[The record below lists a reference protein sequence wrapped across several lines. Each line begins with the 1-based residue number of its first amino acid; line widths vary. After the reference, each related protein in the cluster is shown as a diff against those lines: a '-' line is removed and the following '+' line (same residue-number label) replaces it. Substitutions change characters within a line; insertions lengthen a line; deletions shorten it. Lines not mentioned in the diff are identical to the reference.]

1 MLNNVVSGYV
11 NLTVNQVNTILKEFT
26 YTSKSSLRDIADS
39 IAVWKNYQA
48 NELNEKYIT
57 VARKKYTNAEENVL
71 IDDDANVSIMKD
83 GAYVH
88 AWVWISSDKLP
99 KRKK

>member
-1 MLNNVVSGYV
+1 MLNNAVSGYV
-11 NLTVNQVNTILKEFT
+11 SLTVNQVNTILKEFT

-39 IAVWKNYQA
+39 IAVWKNYQT

>member
-1 MLNNVVSGYV
+1 MLNNAVSGYV
-11 NLTVNQVNTILKEFT
+11 SLTVNQVNTILKELT
-26 YTSKSSLRDIADS
+26 HTSKSSLRDIADS
-39 IAVWKNYQA
+39 ISIWKNYQT

-57 VARKKYTNAEENVL
+57 VARKKYTNAEEN
-71 IDDDANVSIMKD
+71 IIFDDDANVSIMKD

>member
-1 MLNNVVSGYV
+1 MLNNAVSGYV
-11 NLTVNQVNTILKEFT
+11 SLTVNQVNTILKEFT

-57 VARKKYTNAEENVL
+57 VARKKYTNVEENIL

>member
-1 MLNNVVSGYV
+1 MLNNAVSGYV
-11 NLTVNQVNTILKEFT
+11 SLTVNQVNTILKEFT

-57 VARKKYTNAEENVL
+57 VARKKYTNAEENIL

>member
-1 MLNNVVSGYV
+1 MLNNAVSGYV

-39 IAVWKNYQA
+39 ITVWSKYQT

-57 VARKKYTNAEENVL
+57 AARKKYTNAEENIL

-83 GAYVH
+83 GAYIH

>member
-1 MLNNVVSGYV
+1 MLNNAVSGYV
-11 NLTVNQVNTILKEFT
+11 SLTVNQVNTILKEFT

-39 IAVWKNYQA
+39 ITVWKNYQA

-57 VARKKYTNAEENVL
+57 VARKKYTNAEENIP

>member
-1 MLNNVVSGYV
+1 MLNNAVSGYV
-11 NLTVNQVNTILKEFT
+11 SLTVNQVNTILKEFT

-39 IAVWKNYQA
+39 ITVWKNYQA

-57 VARKKYTNAEENVL
+57 VARKKYTNAEENIL

>member
-1 MLNNVVSGYV
+1 MLNNAVSGYV
-11 NLTVNQVNTILKEFT
+11 SLTVNQINTILKEFT
-26 YTSKSSLRDIADS
+26 NTSKSSLRDIADTVT
-39 IAVWKNYQA
+39 VWKNYQS

-57 VARKKYTNAEENVL
+57 AARKKYTNAEENILV
-71 IDDDANVSIMKD
+71 DDDANVSIMKD

>member
-11 NLTVNQVNTILKEFT
+11 SLTVNQVNTILKEFT

-39 IAVWKNYQA
+39 VAVWKNYQA

>member
-1 MLNNVVSGYV
+1 MLRFIKH
-11 NLTVNQVNTILKEFT
+11 NLTSIDGVSIYPIISLLIFFLFFAFMLTYVIRMKKKE
-26 YTSKSSLRDIADS
+26 
-39 IAVWKNYQA
+39 V

-57 VARKKYTNAEENVL
+57 VARKKYTNAEENIL

>member
-11 NLTVNQVNTILKEFT
+11 SLTVNQVNTILKEFT